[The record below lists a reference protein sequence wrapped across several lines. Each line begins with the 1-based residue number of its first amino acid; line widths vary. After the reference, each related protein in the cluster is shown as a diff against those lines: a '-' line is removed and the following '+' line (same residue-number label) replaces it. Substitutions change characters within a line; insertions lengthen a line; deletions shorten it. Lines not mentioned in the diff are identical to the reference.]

1 MLELEHGRPENM
13 EGRLKKEV
21 RVYDYLDK
29 LHVEYDF
36 VDHEAV
42 ENMEACA
49 QIDQVLQAMSC
60 KNLFLCNRKET
71 QFYLL
76 MIPVNK
82 KLNFKELSDQ
92 LGTSRL
98 TFAKETYMQEF
109 LDITPGAV
117 SVLGLINDHEKRV
130 QLLVDRQVMDGDYIG
145 CHPCTNT
152 TSLRI
157 REQDMWDVVIPAM
170 QHQPI
175 FVDLA

>member
-1 MLELEHGRPENM
+1 
-13 EGRLKKEV
+13 
-21 RVYDYLDK
+21 
-29 LHVEYDF
+29 
-36 VDHEAV
+36 
-42 ENMEACA
+42 
-49 QIDQVLQAMSC
+49 
-60 KNLFLCNRKET
+60 
-71 QFYLL
+71 
-76 MIPVNK
+76 MIPANK

-130 QLLVDRQVMDGDYIG
+130 QLLVDRQVMEDDYIG

-170 QHQPI
+170 QHEPI

>member
-1 MLELEHGRPENM
+1 MLKLEHGRPENT
-13 EGRLKKEV
+13 EERLEKEV
-21 RVYDYLDK
+21 RVYDFLDK
-29 LHVEYDF
+29 LHVQYDF
-36 VDHEAV
+36 VDHEAAD
-42 ENMEACA
+42 NMEVCA
-49 QIDQVLQAMSC
+49 QIDRALQAMIC

-76 MIPVNK
+76 MIPANK
-82 KLNFKELSDQ
+82 KLNTRELSDQ

-98 TFAKETYMQEF
+98 TFAKESYMQEF
-109 LDITPGAV
+109 LDITPGSV

-130 QLLVDRQVMDGDYIG
+130 QLLVDRQVMDSDYIG
-145 CHPCTNT
+145 CHPCINT

-170 QHQPI
+170 QHEPI